1 MAYCAYVFGLQH
13 RYTYVL
19 RTIPGITEHLKR
31 LDEAIDEFLIT
42 HLLKDH
48 SLTELERIWISLPA
62 RLGGLGINIISEMAP
77 VYYRDSRMMTK
88 GLVDVIKN
96 QHNPHYE
103 PIESSERP
111 AKAFIMEEKKKREE
125 AKITYLLE
133 NLTPQKLRVYEA
145 MTEKGA
151 YNWLTALPLQD
162 HGFYLDKLKFWD
174 SLRLRFGIDPA
185 RLPNKCVCDQD
196 YTVEHALNCSRGG
209 FISTRHND
217 VRDFT
222 AELLSEVCKD
232 VAVEPVLTPLTGEK
246 FALKT
251 ANKEDHARL
260 DVSARGV

>member
-1 MAYCAYVFGLQH
+1 
-13 RYTYVL
+13 
-19 RTIPGITEHLKR
+19 
-31 LDEAIDEFLIT
+31 
-42 HLLKDH
+42 
-48 SLTELERIWISLPA
+48 
-62 RLGGLGINIISEMAP
+62 
-77 VYYRDSRMMTK
+77 MMTK

-125 AKITYLLE
+125 AKVTHLLE

-196 YTVEHALNCSRGG
+196 YTVEQ
-209 FISTRHND
+209 
-217 VRDFT
+217 
-222 AELLSEVCKD
+222 
-232 VAVEPVLTPLTGEK
+232 
-246 FALKT
+246 
-251 ANKEDHARL
+251 
-260 DVSARGV
+260 

>member
-1 MAYCAYVFGLQH
+1 MEYCAYVFGLQH

-19 RTIPGITEHLKR
+19 RTKPGITEHLKR

-103 PIESSERP
+103 PIESNDRP

-125 AKITYLLE
+125 AKVTYLLE
-133 NLTPQKLRVYEA
+133 HLTPQK
-145 MTEKGA
+145 
-151 YNWLTALPLQD
+151 
-162 HGFYLDKLKFWD
+162 
-174 SLRLRFGIDPA
+174 
-185 RLPNKCVCDQD
+185 
-196 YTVEHALNCSRGG
+196 
-209 FISTRHND
+209 
-217 VRDFT
+217 
-222 AELLSEVCKD
+222 
-232 VAVEPVLTPLTGEK
+232 
-246 FALKT
+246 
-251 ANKEDHARL
+251 
-260 DVSARGV
+260 

>member
-1 MAYCAYVFGLQH
+1 MVYYGPYIGYHAKPSKSWLIVKSQHLEYAESVFRGTGLQITTSGKRHLGAVVGTNKFKDEFVSEKVDTWIEELAELGEIAKVEPHVAYCAYVFGLQH

-103 PIESSERP
+103 PM
-111 AKAFIMEEKKKREE
+111 KD
-125 AKITYLLE
+125 
-133 NLTPQKLRVYEA
+133 Q
-145 MTEKGA
+145 
-151 YNWLTALPLQD
+151 
-162 HGFYLDKLKFWD
+162 LKP
-174 SLRLRFGIDPA
+174 S
-185 RLPNKCVCDQD
+185 
-196 YTVEHALNCSRGG
+196 
-209 FISTRHND
+209 
-217 VRDFT
+217 
-222 AELLSEVCKD
+222 
-232 VAVEPVLTPLTGEK
+232 
-246 FALKT
+246 
-251 ANKEDHARL
+251 
-260 DVSARGV
+260 